1 MMGQSIERTNDNRG
15 IIPRICNTIY
25 EKINSASDNF
35 EYEVRVSFIEIYRE
49 KIRDLLN
56 PSKDNL
62 QIRQNSEKGVYI
74 DDVTEKEVDSENQI
88 YDVLETGN
96 GARAVTK
103 TDMND

>member
-1 MMGQSIERTNDNRG
+1 MANFSGFRLSGTHGMPSVLYSQRVIRF
-15 IIPRICNTIY
+15 I
-25 EKINSASDNF
+25 SASWN
-35 EYEVRVSFIEIYRE
+35 
-49 KIRDLLN
+49 
-56 PSKDNL
+56 
-62 QIRQNSEKGVYI
+62 EKGVYI